1 MRQAPQWR
9 NPTANRHC
17 QGTIPPSRRP
27 QLVLRGPSEG
37 EEVTKKL
44 LAIGSVKRKLPSPP
58 RHQEKPACGQ
68 AGAARA
74 RNAGSQVRSR
84 RPALNTPTGLTF
96 QEIWLGVVRVVA
108 ARAALAA
115 VARAQLGA
123 CSAGALA
130 AQKAAACLQQPA
142 AAPTLTLSRYRPNAP
157 AVSKRS
163 LSLFSRAACLAPVL
177 EPIPQARTRCAA
189 RKRSRSS
196 CTLAGSHTS
205 RTCLSSHRSHAQV
218 PASRRRLTLLL
229 CALAVRP
236 AGVPAAR
243 KSARQRA
250 ARLQHHNADTMHAG
264 TSTPS
269 NPAASKATASALPR
283 APGLARAELKLAP
296 GEQQPHKHHAQQHMR
311 LPLTRGTGTN
321 NAMRISTHHQHQHQQ
336 TPSPLCSALH
346 QHNRCVCPAKL
357 QLASSSQLSSH
368 PRRCSISAAAAPTTA
383 ALAAPLPRTPR
394 ACTSSASSTTNIPA
408 GRRSPST
415 GSFQQLDVVA
425 APATP
430 KCPQVS
436 SSSGASSASS
446 TSASC
451 ARSAST
457 LLTAQQR
464 SPDSVSIE
472 GEPQPRT
479 LKAPHNASF
488 RRHCELHACARSAS
502 AAPATPRAR

>member
-74 RNAGSQVRSR
+74 RNAGSQVRSS

-123 CSAGALA
+123 RSAGALA
-130 AQKAAACLQQPA
+130 AQKTAACLQQPA
-142 AAPTLTLSRYRPNAP
+142 AAPTLTPNRYRPNAP

-163 LSLFSRAACLAPVL
+163 LSLFSRAARLAPVH
-177 EPIPQARTRCAA
+177 EPIPQVRTRCAA

-196 CTLAGSHTS
+196 CALAGSHTS
-205 RTCLSSHRSHAQV
+205 RTCLSFHRSHAQM

-236 AGVPAAR
+236 AGAPAAR
-243 KSARQRA
+243 KPARQRA
-250 ARLQHHNADTMHAG
+250 ARLQHRNADTMHAG

-269 NPAASKATASALPR
+269 NPAASKATAS
-283 APGLARAELKLAP
+283 
-296 GEQQPHKHHAQQHMR
+296 
-311 LPLTRGTGTN
+311 
-321 NAMRISTHHQHQHQQ
+321 
-336 TPSPLCSALH
+336 
-346 QHNRCVCPAKL
+346 
-357 QLASSSQLSSH
+357 
-368 PRRCSISAAAAPTTA
+368 
-383 ALAAPLPRTPR
+383 
-394 ACTSSASSTTNIPA
+394 SASS
-408 GRRSPST
+408 RSRPRPS
-415 GSFQQLDVVA
+415 
-425 APATP
+425 
-430 KCPQVS
+430 
-436 SSSGASSASS
+436 
-446 TSASC
+446 
-451 ARSAST
+451 
-457 LLTAQQR
+457 
-464 SPDSVSIE
+464 
-472 GEPQPRT
+472 RT
-479 LKAPHNASF
+479 
-488 RRHCELHACARSAS
+488 
-502 AAPATPRAR
+502 

>member
-74 RNAGSQVRSR
+74 RNAGSQVRSS

-130 AQKAAACLQQPA
+130 AQRAAACLQQPA

-157 AVSKRS
+157 AVSKRN
-163 LSLFSRAACLAPVL
+163 LSLFSRAARLAPVL

-196 CTLAGSHTS
+196 CFLAGSHTS
-205 RTCLSSHRSHAQV
+205 RTRLSFNRSHAQM
-218 PASRRRLTLLL
+218 PASRRCLTLLL
-229 CALAVRP
+229 LRSPSVQQVCPPHANQFASALHACSTTTLTPCTQAQAHP
-236 AGVPAAR
+236 ATQQPA
-243 KSARQRA
+243 KPQ
-250 ARLQHHNADTMHAG
+250 L
-264 TSTPS
+264 P
-269 NPAASKATASALPR
+269 ALPR
-283 APGLARAELKLAP
+283 ALGLARAKLKLAP
-296 GEQQPHKHHAQQHMR
+296 GAPQPREHHAQ
-311 LPLTRGTGTN
+311 P
-321 NAMRISTHHQHQHQQ
+321 
-336 TPSPLCSALH
+336 
-346 QHNRCVCPAKL
+346 
-357 QLASSSQLSSH
+357 
-368 PRRCSISAAAAPTTA
+368 
-383 ALAAPLPRTPR
+383 
-394 ACTSSASSTTNIPA
+394 
-408 GRRSPST
+408 
-415 GSFQQLDVVA
+415 
-425 APATP
+425 APAL
-430 KCPQVS
+430 
-436 SSSGASSASS
+436 G
-446 TSASC
+446 
-451 ARSAST
+451 
-457 LLTAQQR
+457 LGL
-464 SPDSVSIE
+464 
-472 GEPQPRT
+472 G
-479 LKAPHNASF
+479 LGFGF
-488 RRHCELHACARSAS
+488 RV
-502 AAPATPRAR
+502 

>member
-130 AQKAAACLQQPA
+130 AQRAAACLQQPA

-157 AVSKRS
+157 AVSKRN
-163 LSLFSRAACLAPVL
+163 LSLFSRAARLAPVL

-196 CTLAGSHTS
+196 CFLAGSHTS
-205 RTCLSSHRSHAQV
+205 RTCLSFHRSHAQM

-229 CALAVRP
+229 CALAVRPAGVPAVRP

-269 NPAASKATASALPR
+269 NPAASKATAS
-283 APGLARAELKLAP
+283 
-296 GEQQPHKHHAQQHMR
+296 
-311 LPLTRGTGTN
+311 
-321 NAMRISTHHQHQHQQ
+321 
-336 TPSPLCSALH
+336 
-346 QHNRCVCPAKL
+346 
-357 QLASSSQLSSH
+357 
-368 PRRCSISAAAAPTTA
+368 
-383 ALAAPLPRTPR
+383 
-394 ACTSSASSTTNIPA
+394 SASS
-408 GRRSPST
+408 RSRPRPS
-415 GSFQQLDVVA
+415 
-425 APATP
+425 
-430 KCPQVS
+430 
-436 SSSGASSASS
+436 
-446 TSASC
+446 
-451 ARSAST
+451 
-457 LLTAQQR
+457 
-464 SPDSVSIE
+464 
-472 GEPQPRT
+472 RT
-479 LKAPHNASF
+479 
-488 RRHCELHACARSAS
+488 
-502 AAPATPRAR
+502 